1 MKGVPAT
8 RCKTMCVC
16 VRALRFNFFLMSIT
30 RVVLFHLSS
39 FDSVYLLMMWR
50 LKGGKRSNTTKKMG
64 ASLSLE
70 HDELGVTRA
79 VNSVTHQ

>member
-50 LKGGKRSNTTKKMG
+50 LKGGKK
-64 ASLSLE
+64 E
-70 HDELGVTRA
+70 
-79 VNSVTHQ
+79 